1 MVLVMT
7 MNLQNLMN
15 EKGLSRYQLSKI
27 SGIPWATLSDI
38 CSGKT
43 HLERC
48 NASTLVKLSSALGV
62 SAEELLKAEA
72 YPMYG
77 QDGKPTSRSYL
88 ETGLPDSLQ
97 RAIGEYQKGVA
108 EQSSLLDC
116 LWDELYGAIN
126 ACQWSYRITEEQAA
140 YLRKKYLFP
149 NEENDVND

>member
-1 MVLVMT
+1 
-7 MNLQNLMN
+7 
-15 EKGLSRYQLSKI
+15 
-27 SGIPWATLSDI
+27 
-38 CSGKT
+38 
-43 HLERC
+43 
-48 NASTLVKLSSALGV
+48 
-62 SAEELLKAEA
+62 
-72 YPMYG
+72 MYG